1 MALFY
6 VVLGRQGSRS
16 CGYFHAKMRGSRRT
30 AESVRSSKAARV
42 VSLLVRWWLR
52 LVAYRAARSG
62 ASAARRD
69 SKGGAPPHSAGFS
82 AKADSNRS
90 REAARLGSGVGRS
103 THSTVERAELHIIGA
118 GFGVLVMWALR
129 GGATAA
135 TSAIPG
141 TAATLPASAPNWRQ
155 AEPNLER
162 APQVRA
168 NLESTSESWSQPGVA
183 LKNLE
188 SAPKTWSELTP
199 TGASS
204 LQLERARSELE
215 RSRSDWS
222 ERKKS

>member
-1 MALFY
+1 MSHPTDETTG
-6 VVLGRQGSRS
+6 VVCDERA
-16 CGYFHAKMRGSRRT
+16 FWKVRG
-30 AESVRSSKAARV
+30 V
-42 VSLLVRWWLR
+42 VVVGWWLW

-155 AEPNLER
+155 AESNLER
-162 APQVRA
+162 APQVGV
-168 NLESTSESWSQPGVA
+168 NLESTSASWSQPGVA
-183 LKNLE
+183 LK
-188 SAPKTWSELTP
+188 TWSQHLKP
-199 TGASS
+199 GASS
-204 LQLERARSELE
+204 LQVGAKSERVERA
-215 RSRSDWS
+215 
-222 ERKKS
+222 KKSLVTWALTPSARLTSSSSLAPR